1 MARRSRAIVSA
12 TMRRVRYR
20 DTSPEM
26 TLRKAL
32 WARGLRYRLHATKLP
47 GKPDIV
53 FPSRRVAVFVDG
65 DFWHGNQWR
74 LRGLPSL
81 AHQFRETPSAPYWV
95 AKISRNIQRDAE
107 AGENLTEMGWRVIRC
122 WESEIKNDVEICVN
136 RVEEAITGI

>member
-1 MARRSRAIVSA
+1 MARRPPAVVSA

-20 DTSPEM
+20 DTSPEVA
-26 TLRKAL
+26 LRKAL
-32 WARGLRYRLHATKLP
+32 WARGYRYRLQASRLP

-95 AKISRNIQRDAE
+95 SKISRNVERDAN
-107 AGENLTEMGWRVIRC
+107 ASAKLTEMGWRVVRC
-122 WESEIKNDVEICVN
+122 WESQVRNELETCVA
-136 RVEEAITGI
+136 RVEEAMRK